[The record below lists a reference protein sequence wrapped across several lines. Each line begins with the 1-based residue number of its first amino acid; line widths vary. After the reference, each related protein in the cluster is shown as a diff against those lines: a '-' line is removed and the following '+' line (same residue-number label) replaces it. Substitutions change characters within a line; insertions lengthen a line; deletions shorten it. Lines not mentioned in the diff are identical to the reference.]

1 MATFNKYNA
10 FIDALVS
17 GTHNLKTASYRVALT
32 NTAPVAATDT
42 NWSAV
47 TYPPPAAA
55 NGYPSGGAT
64 PTVTTAATASGVFKL
79 ALQDLVFTA
88 TSGGIGPFRYV
99 ILYNS
104 SASNALIGFY
114 DYGTNV
120 TLNATDT
127 FTTDFDDVNGV
138 LTVS

>member
-1 MATFNKYNA
+1 
-10 FIDALVS
+10 
-17 GTHNLKTASYRVALT
+17 VALT
-32 NTAPVAATDT
+32 NTAPSAATDT
-42 NWSAV
+42 NWSAGI
-47 TYPPPAAA
+47 YPPPAAA

-64 PTVTTAATASGVFKL
+64 PTVTTATTTGGVFKL

-99 ILYNS
+99 ILYNA
-104 SASNALIGFY
+104 SAGNGLLGFY
-114 DYGTNV
+114 DYGSSV

-127 FTTDFDDVNGV
+127 FTTDFDDTSGV